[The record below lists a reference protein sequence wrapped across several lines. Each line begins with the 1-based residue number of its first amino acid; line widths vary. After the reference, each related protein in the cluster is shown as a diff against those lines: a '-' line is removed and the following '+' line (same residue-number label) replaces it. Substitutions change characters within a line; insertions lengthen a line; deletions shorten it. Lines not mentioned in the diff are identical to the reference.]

1 MTPKLYGLELADD
14 VRQKIYYGK
23 ALRVTPGDAT
33 DRLVMAT
40 DFTDVTDLP
49 AVLQTVMEA
58 SRWRPPGG
66 GLRPSRA
73 QRGREARC
81 GRVDPVEPW

>member
-1 MTPKLYGLELADD
+1 VTPKLYGLELADD

-58 SRWRPPGG
+58 SRRRPSALPRAARPGG
-66 GLRPSRA
+66 
-73 QRGREARC
+73 
-81 GRVDPVEPW
+81 PVWPC